1 MSRFIFPIIAGLG
14 LILVKVLPELASQAP
29 RIVDDVPIRPRV
41 IDDVPTVR
49 PPPSPAEAALDD
61 LFRIASEAPI
71 RELDQAT
78 VARLETSP
86 AFRAEPVRPRVVEGP
101 KYTLDRIAAE
111 VSQTGVK
118 NIREY
123 TEYVEA
129 THAAMTTIPRNS
141 DEFNGVFGRLPSA
154 NETNALLSEADSV
167 AREFHHVSDESALLR
182 GIEEQEANFVTIVGH
197 NEDGL
202 LRLPSGELVEIE
214 KIAQHCS
221 SIGKK
226 CIFLSCNSEEFL
238 SAAAESAFGVDRKI
252 TFKGAHRIASFLGKR
267 MRESESMSYMRVS
280 DDLRAELKVLAQA
293 ANISD
298 AISTTTPPV
307 LVAGGIGGVYFA
319 VNDDKK

>member
-1 MSRFIFPIIAGLG
+1 MSRFVFPIIAGLG
-14 LILVKVLPELASQAP
+14 LILMKVLPELAPQVL

-49 PPPSPAEAALDD
+49 PSPSPAEVALDK
-61 LFRIASEAPI
+61 LVRVASEVPI

-78 VARLETSP
+78 LARLETSP
-86 AFRAEPVRPRVVEGP
+86 AFRAEPVRRRVVEGP
-101 KYTLDRIAAE
+101 RYTLNRIAAE
-111 VSQTGVK
+111 VTQTGVR

-129 THAAMTTIPRNS
+129 THAAITTIPRNL

-154 NETNALLSEADSV
+154 NETNALLSEADLV
-167 AREFHHVSDESALLR
+167 VREFHHVSDEASLLK
-182 GIEEQEANFVTIVGH
+182 GIKEQEVNFVSIVGH

-202 LRLPSGELVEIE
+202 LRLPSGELIEIT

-221 SIGKK
+221 SVGKK

-238 SAAAESAFGVDRKI
+238 SAAADSAFGVDRRI
-252 TFKGAHRIASFLGKR
+252 TFKGAHRIANYLGKR

-280 DDLRAELKVLAQA
+280 DDLRAELNVLAQA

-319 VNDDKK
+319 VNNDKQ